1 MDRCVMAG
9 PQPGAV
15 HPPTSDGSAADPSR
29 GALDGIRVLEL
40 GQLIAGPYCG
50 QILGD
55 FGAEVVKLEQPGT
68 GDPMRSW
75 GVVVDGRS
83 LSWAV
88 IARNKRSITA
98 DLRSE
103 QGRALALALAEQ
115 ADVLVENFR
124 PGTLER
130 LGLGWDELHE
140 RNPRLVLVR
149 ISGFGQDG
157 PYAGRAGFGS
167 IGEAMGGLR
176 HLTGDPDRPPSRVGV
191 SLGDM
196 LAGMN
201 GALGALMALHAR
213 TATGLGQVVDVSLV
227 ESVLGI
233 TEALV
238 AEYTA
243 TGRVRERTGSTLPG
257 IAPSNVYPT
266 ADGSWILIAAN
277 QDRVFGRLAA
287 AMGRPELGEDPDY
300 ADHEARGRNQHA
312 LDEIVAGWTA
322 TLPEPELFDQLEHHG
337 VPAGSI
343 YTAADIVADPHLRHR
358 RSIIEV
364 PDPLLGSVTMQNV
377 VPQLSATPGR
387 VRRPAPLLDQDAADV
402 LSGVTARERR

>member
-1 MDRCVMAG
+1 MAG
-9 PQPGAV
+9 C
-15 HPPTSDGSAADPSR
+15 
-29 GALDGIRVLEL
+29 LDGIRVLEL

-88 IARNKRSITA
+88 IARNKRSIAA

-238 AEYTA
+238 AE
-243 TGRVRERTGSTLPG
+243 
-257 IAPSNVYPT
+257 
-266 ADGSWILIAAN
+266 
-277 QDRVFGRLAA
+277 
-287 AMGRPELGEDPDY
+287 
-300 ADHEARGRNQHA
+300 
-312 LDEIVAGWTA
+312 
-322 TLPEPELFDQLEHHG
+322 
-337 VPAGSI
+337 
-343 YTAADIVADPHLRHR
+343 
-358 RSIIEV
+358 
-364 PDPLLGSVTMQNV
+364 
-377 VPQLSATPGR
+377 
-387 VRRPAPLLDQDAADV
+387 
-402 LSGVTARERR
+402 